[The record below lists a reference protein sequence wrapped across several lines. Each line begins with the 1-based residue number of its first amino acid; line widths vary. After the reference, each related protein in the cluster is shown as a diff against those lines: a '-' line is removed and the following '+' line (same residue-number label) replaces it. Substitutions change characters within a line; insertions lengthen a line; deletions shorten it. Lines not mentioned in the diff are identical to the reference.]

1 MTIWNTRGRY
11 MHRLLIIAIKLT
23 DKSAETFVLI
33 LKDVL
38 FYVDKLYYTISI
50 IYAIITQFSYYKL
63 YHAIITYCVMQLL
76 LSTLWN
82 YYLLCNAIVIKCT
95 M

>member
-1 MTIWNTRGRY
+1 
-11 MHRLLIIAIKLT
+11 MHIGLLIIALKLT

-50 IYAIITQFSYYKL
+50 ILCNYYT
-63 YHAIITYCVMQLL
+63 IQLL
-76 LSTLWN
+76 
-82 YYLLCNAIVIKCT
+82 
-95 M
+95 

>member
-11 MHRLLIIAIKLT
+11 MHIGLLIIALKLT
-23 DKSAETFVLI
+23 DKSAETIVLI

-50 IYAIITQFSYYKL
+50 ILCNYYT
-63 YHAIITYCVMQLL
+63 IQLL
-76 LSTLWN
+76 
-82 YYLLCNAIVIKCT
+82 
-95 M
+95 